1 MEPIDNLVCNS
12 EVPDRTYQK
21 YWNSEVPDRTYQ
33 RYWNSEV
40 PDRTYQRYWNSEV
53 LDAEDQLRTLFS
65 KVLDAKDLLRT
76 LNFEDPRRQRSL
88 KWYRLGSLGG
98 MVSVGRIFGRNVSV
112 GIFGRNGIGWDL
124 WRNGIGWKDLWAECI
139 SWNLW
144 AEWSTAS

>member
-98 MVSVGRIFGRNVSV
+98 MVSVGIFG
-112 GIFGRNGIGWDL
+112 
-124 WRNGIGWKDLWAECI
+124 RNGIGWKDLWAECI